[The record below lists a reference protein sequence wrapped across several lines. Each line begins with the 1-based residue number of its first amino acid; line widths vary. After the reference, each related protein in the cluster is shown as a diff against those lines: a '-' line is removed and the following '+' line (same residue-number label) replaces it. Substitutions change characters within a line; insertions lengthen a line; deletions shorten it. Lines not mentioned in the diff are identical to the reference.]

1 VSATPL
7 GLVAGTLTTGAW
19 LPQLV
24 RTWRLGR
31 AEEISWGY
39 LAVFGSGVTCWLVY
53 GLVLSS
59 LAIIVANAA
68 TIVLV
73 LGLVALKLR
82 TRPVDRRLA
91 DEATGLR

>member
-31 AEEISWGY
+31 AEEISWAY
-39 LAVFGSGVTCWLVY
+39 LGVLGSGITCWLIY
-53 GLVLSS
+53 GLILSS
-59 LAIIVANAA
+59 VAIIAANGA
-68 TIVLV
+68 TL
-73 LGLVALKLR
+73 ALLLTLTAMKIR
-82 TRPVDRRLA
+82 TRPIDQRLA
-91 DEATGLR
+91 EEPTPVP